1 MSFAISF
8 AAGVVL
14 GCVVTGIVTERLFRL
29 VGRFSTTGSVSP
41 RVDTSERMTTASP
54 EASANRALI
63 ESAVEDGAQRFLD
76 EAARQGVHMTRKQAL
91 KDAREMLEANDGLGG
106 VL

>member
-1 MSFAISF
+1 MTF

-14 GCVVTGIVTERLFRL
+14 GCVVTAIVTERMFRL
-29 VGRFSTTGSVSP
+29 VGRFSATGSVSP

-91 KDAREMLEANDGLGG
+91 KDARAMLEANDGLGG

>member
-14 GCVVTGIVTERLFRL
+14 GCVVTGIITERMFRT
-29 VGRFSTTGSVSP
+29 VGKFATTGSVAARAP
-41 RVDTSERMTTASP
+41 AQERMTTASP